1 MFSGLR
7 AWPLFRASPPG
18 DGPGR
23 VPGAGAGPGSR
34 GRGRGRGPA
43 AKVSTLV
50 GLAPSNHGTS
60 VDGLTTLAQDLG
72 LGGVF
77 DVILGGSCEAC
88 VEQEAGSAFLAQ
100 LNSGGDTVPGVTY
113 TVIESRDDEV
123 VTPYSSAFLAGP
135 AVTNITVQ
143 NQCPLDQ
150 SDHLEIAY
158 DPVAMADMLNALDP
172 ARPVRVPC
180 VPVLPITGPIGPVP
194 SF

>member
-1 MFSGLR
+1 MNDNWQ
-7 AWPLFRASPPG
+7 AAS
-18 DGPGR
+18 
-23 VPGAGAGPGSR
+23 A
-34 GRGRGRGPA
+34 
-43 AKVSTLV
+43 
-50 GLAPSNHGTS
+50 
-60 VDGLTTLAQDLG
+60 
-72 LGGVF
+72 
-77 DVILGGSCEAC
+77 
-88 VEQEAGSAFLAQ
+88 AFLAQ

-143 NQCPLDQ
+143 NQCPLDR

-158 DPVAMADMLNALDP
+158 DPVAVADMLNALDP
-172 ARPVRVPC
+172 ASPVRVPC